1 MHKNQTIRFTPEAV
15 AKVKALVAVADK
27 RSFNYFVN
35 KACEDLPDPKP
46 VKKPRKAK
54 TKP

>member
-1 MHKNQTIRFTPEAV
+1 MPKNQTIRFSDEAI
-15 AKVKALVAVADK
+15 AKVDALVAVADK

-54 TKP
+54 SKS